1 MKFHEEFLTILNVNL
16 NEGNLILRL
25 DNSDWFNKI
34 ESYNDK
40 VLELK
45 LINCQNAQKSF
56 EEIKQNIGEL
66 IWNYE
71 FISEKNLLDILMDD
85 GSSIQIE
92 CAEIFE
98 KENDLTIDEL
108 LMKFQWLQENY
119 QRESQSSSKGWG
131 KYQRL
136 SNLLDTEIKSEIQ
149 NLEKKK
155 IFFEQK
161 ESLNADKTEI
171 ALKLCRRILNY
182 IKQIEKED

>member
-1 MKFHEEFLTILNVNL
+1 MKFHEEFLTILDVNL
-16 NEGNLILRL
+16 NEDNLILRL
-25 DNSDWFNKI
+25 DINDWFNKI
-34 ESYNDK
+34 ESYEDK

-56 EEIKQNIGEL
+56 EEIKRNIGEL

-71 FISEKNLLDILMDD
+71 FIPKENLLDILLD
-85 GSSIQIE
+85 GGGNIQII

-98 KENDLTIDEL
+98 EKSDLTMDEL
-108 LMKFQWLQENY
+108 LTKFQWLQENY

-131 KYQRL
+131 KYQKL
-136 SNLLDTEIKSEIQ
+136 SNLLENEIESEIQ

-161 ESLNADKTEI
+161 ETLNADKTEI

-182 IKQIEKED
+182 IKQVEKED